1 MASSTTPLGEAVEQ
15 VNHGLS
21 HWCRD
26 VADLVQTDIDLMASG
41 QYGLARLA
49 SCGLRLLRVNVKNLV
64 GMSEVLA
71 DNVALLVEASSSTGA
86 VVSPREVTVTLPLAS
101 DAPVTV
107 VSSSL
112 RGLSL
117 GKVIPQSTF
126 LVFRQAPDQPQPYL
140 QVVVVVPTEG
150 IATDTYVG
158 TLRALEGDVV
168 VASVEFH
175 VAIDE
180 LN

>member
-1 MASSTTPLGEAVEQ
+1 
-15 VNHGLS
+15 
-21 HWCRD
+21 
-26 VADLVQTDIDLMASG
+26 
-41 QYGLARLA
+41 
-49 SCGLRLLRVNVKNLV
+49 
-64 GMSEVLA
+64 MSEVLA

-168 VASVEFH
+168 VASMEFH